1 MIDGCKN
8 DFSKLYTTKV
18 DHHISSGFSMFK
30 ISLFKDIGNTY
41 DAYKGKNWMEKV
53 LWILKKTPAEDN

>member
-1 MIDGCKN
+1 MTDGCKN

-18 DHHISSGFSMFK
+18 GHHISSGFSMFK

-41 DAYKGKNWMEKV
+41 DAYTGKNWMEKV
-53 LWILKKTPAEDN
+53 LWS